1 MNRILLL
8 NVLEVAV
15 KVVSLILVLVWIVI
29 LKAGV
34 TGAVCI
40 DAIMAAGMILVLA
53 AFLGYSGVLGRPLL
67 DRQILKRTTRFA
79 LPAYGAGVMT
89 YLNYRID
96 QFIIAILLPP
106 EQLAFYV
113 IAVEIAE
120 RIWII
125 PGAVSM
131 ALLPHLTNSRDRD
144 PALAAVVARHTILWT
159 GAGCLL
165 VFAVAGV
172 AVSLLYGAAFD
183 AVATPLRWLLPG
195 IFTLTVGKVL
205 VAELARSGE
214 DPLHP
219 LAVV

>member
-15 KVVSLILVLVWIVI
+15 KIVSMILVLVLIVI
-29 LKAGV
+29 LGAGV
-34 TGAVCI
+34 AGAVWA

-53 AFLGYSGVLGRPLL
+53 AFLWESGVLGRPLL

-79 LPAYGAGVMT
+79 LPAYGGGVMT

-125 PGAVSM
+125 PGAVAT

-144 PALAAVVARHTILWT
+144 PALAAVVGGTPYSGREPD
-159 GAGCLL
+159 
-165 VFAVAGV
+165 VFWSSPWPG
-172 AVSLLYGAAFD
+172 
-183 AVATPLRWLLPG
+183 LR
-195 IFTLTVGKVL
+195 
-205 VAELARSGE
+205 
-214 DPLHP
+214 
-219 LAVV
+219 